1 MAVFCIRKTE
11 RKEHLLMIYLLIFS
25 AKLLEVSI
33 STIRVVLMA
42 RGSKIASSLLAVLE
56 VTIWVIVTST
66 VLLSLQED
74 PMRAVAFIAAFAVGV
89 FLGVLVEDKMAL
101 GLSQIEIIAE
111 YDEAKIITKKL
122 RDHGYRATTYVCEGL
137 NGRKLSINLKVLRRD
152 VPSTIEILNEHDEV
166 FVTVMDIRKISIGN
180 IVKSALMKTN

>member
-1 MAVFCIRKTE
+1 
-11 RKEHLLMIYLLIFS
+11 MIYFMIFG
-25 AKLLEVSI
+25 AKLLEVAI

-42 RGSKIASSLLAVLE
+42 RGSKIASSLLAALE

-66 VLLSLQED
+66 VLLSLQQD
-74 PMRAVAFIAAFAVGV
+74 PLRAVAFIAAFVVGV

-111 YDEAKIITKKL
+111 FEEARIITKKL
-122 RDHGYRATTYVCEGL
+122 RDHGYRATTYDCEGL
-137 NGRKLSINLKVLRRD
+137 DGRKLAINLKVLRKD
-152 VPSTIEILNEHDEV
+152 VPSTIDILNEHDQL

>member
-1 MAVFCIRKTE
+1 
-11 RKEHLLMIYLLIFS
+11 MIYLLIFS
-25 AKLLEVSI
+25 AKLLEVAI
-33 STIRVVLMA
+33 STIRVVLMS
-42 RGSKIASSLLAVLE
+42 RGSKIASSLLAALE

-66 VLLSLQED
+66 VLLSLHQD

-111 YDEAKIITKKL
+111 FDEAKSITKKL

-137 NGRKLSINLKVLRRD
+137 DGRKLAINLKVLRRD
-152 VPSTIEILNEHDEV
+152 VPSTIEILNDHEQL
-166 FVTVMDIRKISIGN
+166 FVTVMDVRKISIGN